1 MWNKLMSDE
10 SLPAKPSLKE
20 RLEALVSEYGKFVIP
35 LYFGIFFLTW
45 TGFAFAI
52 QNGFQVE
59 SATAGVGT
67 WAAAYVATKLTQP
80 IRIGATFV
88 LTPVVARL
96 FGRKKAVPTHG
107 QPPSDG

>member
-1 MWNKLMSDE
+1 MSEE
-10 SLPAKPSLKE
+10 SPTAKPSLKE
-20 RLEALVSEYGKFVIP
+20 RLERLIAEYGKFVLP

-52 QNGFQVE
+52 QSGFQVE

-80 IRIGATFV
+80 IRIGATFL
-88 LTPVVARL
+88 LTPLVARL
-96 FGRKKAVPTHG
+96 FGKRKSELAPD
-107 QPPSDG
+107 QPPSRD

>member
-1 MWNKLMSDE
+1 MSAE
-10 SLPAKPSLKE
+10 SPPAKPSLKV
-20 RLEALVSEYGKFVIP
+20 RLEGLIAEYGKFVIP

-52 QNGFQVE
+52 QNGFEVE

-80 IRIGATFV
+80 IRIGATLI
-88 LTPVVARL
+88 LTPLVARL
-96 FGRKKAVPTHG
+96 FGKHKSQLTPDQR
-107 QPPSDG
+107 PSAD